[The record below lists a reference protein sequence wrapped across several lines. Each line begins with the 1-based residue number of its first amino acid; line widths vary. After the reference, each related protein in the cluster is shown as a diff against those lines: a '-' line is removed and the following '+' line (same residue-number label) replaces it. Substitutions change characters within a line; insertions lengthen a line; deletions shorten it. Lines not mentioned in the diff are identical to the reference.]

1 MQSRSRG
8 FTFALAAFLAWG
20 FFPIYFKSI
29 RSVPPL
35 EILAHRVVWSVVLL
49 VFLVHSGARWA
60 GFRDALR
67 PGKRGPLALTAVLI
81 AANWLIYIWAVNS
94 GRVLEASLGYF
105 VNPLVNVLLGVAF
118 LGETLTGRQKLAVA
132 LAGAGVLALVVR
144 LGVVPWLP
152 LSLALSFGLYALLRK
167 KAGIDA
173 IGGLLGETLLLA
185 PVALGFLVWR
195 EASGVGVF
203 GQRARHVAP
212 PDGGR
217 AGHRPPAH
225 LVRGGRATPAAR
237 HRRAHPVPDPHLPV
251 PPRGGAVPRA
261 LHAGARGRLR
271 LHLGLARDLQLGR
284 GGEIASGG
292 GGRRS
297 LTTGPRNAPPA
308 RLVPA
313 GEPRGPARPRT

>member
-167 KAGIDA
+167 R
-173 IGGLLGETLLLA
+173 
-185 PVALGFLVWR
+185 P
-195 EASGVGVF
+195 ASTPSAACS
-203 GQRARHVAP
+203 AR
-212 PDGGR
+212 R
-217 AGHRPPAH
+217 SCS
-225 LVRGGRATPAAR
+225 
-237 HRRAHPVPDPHLPV
+237 
-251 PPRGGAVPRA
+251 PRSPS
-261 LHAGARGRLR
+261 
-271 LHLGLARDLQLGR
+271 
-284 GGEIASGG
+284 ASSS
-292 GGRRS
+292 GGRR
-297 LTTGPRNAPPA
+297 
-308 RLVPA
+308 A
-313 GEPRGPARPRT
+313 GWASSATRPSRRSS

>member
-8 FTFALAAFLAWG
+8 FAFALGAFLAWG
-20 FFPIYFKSI
+20 FFPVYFKAI

-35 EILAHRVVWSVVLL
+35 EILAHRVVWSVALL
-49 VFLVHSGARWA
+49 VVLVHSGARWPA
-60 GFRDALR
+60 FRDALR

-118 LGETLTGRQKLAVA
+118 LGETLTGRQKLAVG
-132 LAGAGVLALVVR
+132 LAGAGVLALVLR

-152 LSLALSFGLYALLRK
+152 LSLALTFGLYALLRK

-195 EASGVGVF
+195 EATGVGAF
-203 GQRARHVAP
+203 GHSSSTSLLLMAAGPVTALPLIWFAVGVRHLRLATVGLIQYLTPTCQFLLAVALYREP
-212 PDGGR
+212 FTS
-217 AGHRPPAH
+217 AH
-225 LVRGGRATPAAR
+225 AVAFACIWVSLAIYSWDVAVRSRPAAE
-237 HRRAHPVPDPHLPV
+237 A
-251 PPRGGAVPRA
+251 
-261 LHAGARGRLR
+261 AGA
-271 LHLGLARDLQLGR
+271 
-284 GGEIASGG
+284 
-292 GGRRS
+292 
-297 LTTGPRNAPPA
+297 
-308 RLVPA
+308 
-313 GEPRGPARPRT
+313 